1 MKSNKIAK
9 EARYKRVIDERTG
22 VMTKLYGWQPAH
34 TEFEFFTM
42 YLRPWLGLK
51 DDDVSRKI
59 KVFVYC
65 ILVSN
70 VSNGKTD
77 ETDGN
82 YFHTSDVISKYIKE
96 NFKSDPEDADADVV
110 KRRKAMENY
119 VRVYLS
125 KLVKDEFIVKDEET
139 RGRYHINP
147 KFGIKGGAVTEETY
161 KKLVVVKE
169 PAGNK
174 GIKPNTAFEDGG
186 AE

>member
-1 MKSNKIAK
+1 MKSNKIPK
-9 EARYKRVIDERTG
+9 EVRYKSVIDERTG
-22 VMTKLYGWQPAH
+22 VMTKLHGWQCVH
-34 TEFEFFTM
+34 SEFEFFTM
-42 YLRPWLGLK
+42 YLRPWLGLR

-82 YFHTSDVISKYIKE
+82 YFHTSDVIDKYIKE
-96 NFKSDPEDADADVV
+96 NFKPDQNDADND
-110 KRRKAMENY
+110 KKRKAMENY

-125 KLVKDEFIVKDEET
+125 KLVKEEFIMKETT

-147 KFGIKGGAVTEETY
+147 KFGIKGGVVTEETY
-161 KKLVVVKE
+161 KELIVVKT
-169 PAGNK
+169 PNK
-174 GIKPNTAFEDGG
+174 GGISPNTAFEEGG